1 MEPPSENT
9 ESRDEPADGGPAEE
23 QRGKRKRTASPDG
36 GGWNMISPDFMKAVI
51 SATGSAVA
59 AAIHSSQTE
68 QQRVVEKADAE
79 SAQHAADLIGYD
91 AQLKAKDEEMSDLGV
106 KLTNQCRLSDELKRD
121 TEAKDKEIA
130 GLREE
135 MKRVKEMSG
144 SKDKELAGLQAAEV
158 QLQVGMRV

>member
-1 MEPPSENT
+1 MDPPSENT
-9 ESRDEPADGGPAEE
+9 ESHDAPADGGPA
-23 QRGKRKRTASPDG
+23 KRKRTASPDG
-36 GGWNMISPDFMKAVI
+36 GDRNMISPDVMKAVI

-59 AAIHSSQTE
+59 AAIHSSQME

-79 SAQHAADLIGYD
+79 SAQHAADLIGYN
-91 AQLKAKDEEMSDLGV
+91 AQLKAKDKEMSDLGV
-106 KLTNQCRLSDELKRD
+106 KLTKQCSLSDELKRD

>member
-1 MEPPSENT
+1 
-9 ESRDEPADGGPAEE
+9 
-23 QRGKRKRTASPDG
+23 
-36 GGWNMISPDFMKAVI
+36 MISPDVMKAVI

-59 AAIHSSQTE
+59 AAIHSSQME

-79 SAQHAADLIGYD
+79 SAQHAADLIGYN

-106 KLTNQCRLSDELKRD
+106 KLTNQCSLSDELKRD

-144 SKDKELAGLQAAEV
+144 SKDKELAGLRAAEV